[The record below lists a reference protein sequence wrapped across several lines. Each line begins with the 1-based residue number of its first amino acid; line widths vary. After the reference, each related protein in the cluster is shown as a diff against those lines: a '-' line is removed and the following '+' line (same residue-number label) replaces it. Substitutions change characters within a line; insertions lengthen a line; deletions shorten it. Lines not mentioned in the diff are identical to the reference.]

1 MCSTMCLLGSDT
13 KSRSSLHSVSRTP
26 SSPLVHL
33 PQVLLQ
39 CVRSFSQLLLTS
51 GVRRLHRSSARQVSA
66 ANTGRDTALPV
77 CSNRAAALRLCTVQ
91 AGLHT
96 GPQPPR
102 NATLRRGTPPAAGL
116 PPRYPGR
123 GGRDSGQRCPSRLYT
138 LPRRVPAAQVD
149 KPATRC

>member
-13 KSRSSLHSVSRTP
+13 KSRSPLHSVFRTP
-26 SSPLVHL
+26 SSPLVPL

-39 CVRSFSQLLLTS
+39 CVPSFSQLLTS

-96 GPQPPR
+96 GPRPPR
-102 NATLRRGTPPAAGL
+102 NATLRRGTPPAAEV
-116 PPRYPGR
+116 PGAAGIAVSGVRHGGIPCR
-123 GGRDSGQRCPSRLYT
+123 GGYTGRTSR
-138 LPRRVPAAQVD
+138 
-149 KPATRC
+149 